1 MSINFLKEWQSES
14 RGTNVPKGMNKNIH
28 MAKVIS
34 VDDTLN
40 VGRIKV
46 FIDGIDSTTGD
57 ETNIPFAYP
66 LMSRI
71 VHVMP
76 KVGEAVLV
84 FLADNNKNYEHS
96 FYANRFWIGPIISN
110 YEYIKNDNHDVPGG
124 STVDFDQ
131 PITKN
136 LTYDP
141 LQKKSKPKKE
151 TEADIFPVDS
161 SLASKPESDLDN
173 VTLVGRNNTDIIQ
186 SKNKVTTRAGKHK
199 KDDPTKLNL
208 SNPSYSILEF
218 IDENTSYG
226 LTASNEIFLISHKGR
241 YRFKKILTNEDIE
254 DLRKNTQSMLYGE
267 LTVKY
272 LQILTNAFLSHIHQH
287 PQNQPVKTESVVALE
302 AQLRDIQNL
311 LAKNIKIN

>member
-1 MSINFLKEWQSES
+1 MSINFLKDWQSES
-14 RGTNVPKGMNKNIH
+14 RGTNVPMGFNKNIY

-46 FIDGIDSTTGD
+46 FIDSLDSSTADDT
-57 ETNIPFAYP
+57 EIPFVYP

-84 FLADNNKNYEHS
+84 ILGDSDKKNANT

-110 YEYIKNDNHDVPGG
+110 YENIKNDNHDIPGS
-124 STVDFDQ
+124 STIDFDTT
-131 PITKN
+131 ITKN

-141 LQKKSKPKKE
+141 LQKKSRPKKE
-151 TEADIFPVDS
+151 TEANIFPVDS
-161 SLASKPESDLDN
+161 ELISKPESDLDN
-173 VTLVGRNNTDIIQ
+173 VTIVGRNNTDIIQ
-186 SKNKVTTRAGKHK
+186 SKNKVTLRAGKHT
-199 KDDPTKLNL
+199 KDKPREINFN
-208 SNPSYSILEF
+208 NPSYSILEL
-218 IDENTSYG
+218 IDEKTSYG

-241 YRFKKILTNEDIE
+241 YRFKKILTNEDIA
-254 DLRKNTQSMLYGE
+254 DLRKNAQSMLYGE
-267 LTVKY
+267 LTVQY
-272 LQILTNAFLSHIHQH
+272 LQILTNAFLNHIHQH
-287 PQNQPVKTESVVALE
+287 PGATPVKAEAVVALE

>member
-1 MSINFLKEWQSES
+1 MSINFLKDWQSES
-14 RGTNVPKGMNKNIH
+14 RGTNVPHGFNKNIY
-28 MAKVIS
+28 MGKVIS

-46 FIDGIDSTTGD
+46 FIDSIDSPTADDTD
-57 ETNIPFAYP
+57 IPFSYP

-84 FLADNNKNYEHS
+84 ILADSSKNTENS

-110 YEYIKNDNHDVPGG
+110 YEYVKNDNHDIPGG
-124 STVDFDQ
+124 STVDFDV

-151 TEADIFPVDS
+151 IEKDIFPVDS
-161 SLASKPESDLDN
+161 TLATKPESDLDN

-186 SKNKVTTRAGKHK
+186 SKNKVTVRAGKHE
-199 KDDPTKLNL
+199 KDNPIKLNL
-208 SNPSYSILEF
+208 VNPSYSALEL
-218 IDENTSYG
+218 IDEKTSYG

-241 YRFKKILTNEDIE
+241 YRFKKVLTNEDID
-254 DLRKNTQSMLYGE
+254 DLRKNAQSMLYGE

-272 LQILTNAFLSHIHQH
+272 LQILTNAFLRHIHSH
-287 PQNQPVKTESVVALE
+287 PGKEPVKTETVVELE
-302 AQLRDIQNL
+302 VQLRDIQNL

>member
-1 MSINFLKEWQSES
+1 MINFQKDWNSES
-14 RGTNVPKGMNKNIH
+14 RGTNVKLGLNKNIY
-28 MAKVIS
+28 MGKVIS
-34 VDDTLN
+34 VDDYLN

-46 FIDGIDSTTGD
+46 FIDNIDSPLQED
-57 ETNIPFAYP
+57 EDIPFAYP

-84 FLADNNKNYEHS
+84 LMGDISKNTENT

-110 YEYIKNDNHDVPGG
+110 YEFIKNDNHDIPGE
-124 STVDFDQ
+124 STIDFNTT
-131 PITKN
+131 ITKN

-141 LQKKSKPKKE
+141 LRKKSTSKKE
-151 TEADIFPVDS
+151 TEANIFPVDTPI
-161 SLASKPESDLDN
+161 LTKPESDLDN
-173 VTLVGRNNTDIIQ
+173 VTIVGRNNTDIVQ
-186 SKNKVTTRAGKHK
+186 SKNKVTIRAGKHN
-199 KDDPTKLNL
+199 KDKPKELNIK
-208 SNPSYSILEF
+208 NPAYSILEL

-226 LTASNEIFLISHKGR
+226 ITASDEIFLISHKGR
-241 YRFKKILTNEDIE
+241 YRFKKILTNADIDE
-254 DLRKNTQSMLYGE
+254 LRRNSQSMLYGE

-272 LQILTNAFLSHIHQH
+272 LEILTNAFLTHIHQH
-287 PQNQPVKTESVVALE
+287 PGAAPVKAEVVVALE

>member
-1 MSINFLKEWQSES
+1 MINFLKDHQSES
-14 RGTNVPKGMNKNIH
+14 RGTNVPIGFNKNIY
-28 MAKVIS
+28 MAKVIN

-46 FIDGIDSTTGD
+46 FIDGIDSPSTD
-57 ETNIPFAYP
+57 DPDIPFAYP

-71 VHVMP
+71 VHIMP

-84 FLADNNKNYEHS
+84 VLADSDKKYANS

-110 YEYIKNDNHDVPGG
+110 YEYVKNDNHDIPGG
-124 STVDFDQ
+124 STVDFDV

-141 LQKKSKPKKE
+141 LQKKSSPKKE
-151 TEADIFPVDS
+151 SEKDIFPVDS
-161 SLASKPESDLDN
+161 SLATKPESDLDN
-173 VTLVGRNNTDIIQ
+173 VTIVGRNNTDIIQ
-186 SKNKVTTRAGKHK
+186 SKDKVTIRAGKHK
-199 KDDPTKLNL
+199 KNIPTQQNFL
-208 SNPSYSILEF
+208 NPSYSILEL

-241 YRFKKILTNEDIE
+241 YRFKKILTNEDIK
-254 DLRKNTQSMLYGE
+254 DLRENSQSMLYGE

-272 LQILTNAFLSHIHQH
+272 LQILTNAFLTHIHQH
-287 PQNQPVKTESVVALE
+287 PGAAPVKAESVVALE